1 MELRIVYI
9 LGTIVVMFHISEAR
23 PYLTDTTEADS
34 EQDTIIEITAADEMP
49 KYLNTRNLSAFQYPN
64 HNSMEKIAE
73 EDKVNQKLLVPK
85 SATAHDRRVKRQ
97 SKQIQLCHRRSGTAL
112 IQIACKTLKKM

>member
-9 LGTIVVMFHISEAR
+9 LGSIVVMFHISEAR
-23 PYLTDTTEADS
+23 PYLTDKTEADS
-34 EQDTIIEITAADEMP
+34 EQDTIIGITAADEMP

-85 SATAHDRRVKRQ
+85 SATAHNRRVIRQ
-97 SKQIQLCHRRSGTAL
+97 SKRKQLCHFQSGTSL
-112 IQIACKTLKKM
+112 ISIVC